1 MPEISVLIPAYN
13 AEKTIV
19 SAVWSAL
26 NQSFKDI
33 EVLVYV
39 DGSTDKTSE
48 NVQGINDARVQL
60 FQGKEHCGISYSRN
74 FLLKNTSAPY
84 IAWLD
89 ADDIMLPG
97 RLSAQHGFLE
107 NHHDVDFLGCRA
119 LLRNSNLT
127 AVSMGTDCSFLE
139 AFLLFRNPFIQSS
152 IMAKNFFSKENL
164 FFDSAFDYTEDYDLY
179 LRCLEKGK
187 RFAMLPFYGVSYN
200 MPGETVW
207 KEKSNV
213 HGLDEKL
220 ERLMLRVHKETKG
233 VDVRP
238 ILAFIRKNNRIDKPG
253 YDVIK
258 RFLATARQQMCRKD
272 GKISRGEKA
281 VLLLYRFRLERNH
294 RGIVPAFLWLLLQNP
309 FTVRAMFVN
318 RLRVR

>member
-33 EVLVYV
+33 DVLVYV
-39 DGSTDKTSE
+39 DGSTDNTAE
-48 NVQGINDARVQL
+48 RVLGINEARVHL

-74 FLLKNTSAPY
+74 YLLTKTSAPF

-97 RLSAQHGFLE
+97 RLAAQLDFMTNNPG
-107 NHHDVDFLGCRA
+107 VDFLGCRA
-119 LLRNSNLT
+119 ILRNSRFT
-127 AVSMGTDCSFLE
+127 IAGMGTDRSFLE
-139 AFLLFRNPFIQSS
+139 ASLLFRNPLIQSG

-187 RFAMLPFYGVSYN
+187 RFAMLPLYGVSYL

-207 KEKSNV
+207 KEKSIV

-238 ILAFIRKNNRIDKPG
+238 VLAFIRENNRIDKPG
-253 YDVIK
+253 YDMIK
-258 RFLATARQQMCRKD
+258 RFLATARQQICRKD
-272 GKISRGEKA
+272 GKINRGENA

>member
-1 MPEISVLIPAYN
+1 MPEISVLIPAFN
-13 AEKTIV
+13 AESTIT
-19 SAVWSAL
+19 AAIWSAL

-48 NVQGINDARVQL
+48 MVLGINDARVHL
-60 FQGKEHCGISYSRN
+60 FQGQEHCGISYSRN
-74 FLLKNTSAPY
+74 YLLTKTSAPY

-97 RLSAQHGFLE
+97 RLAAQHGFLE
-107 NHHDVDFLGCRA
+107 NHHDVDFLGCWA

-127 AVSMGTDCSFLE
+127 AVSMGTDRSFLE
-139 AFLLFRNPFIQSS
+139 ASLLFRNPFVQSG

-187 RFAMLPFYGVSYN
+187 RFAMLPIYGVSYS
-200 MPGETVW
+200 MPGEAVW
-207 KEKSNV
+207 KEKSSV
-213 HGLDEKL
+213 HGLDQKL
-220 ERLMLRVHKETKG
+220 KQLLLRTHKDCKDDDAGT
-233 VDVRP
+233 V
-238 ILAFIRKNNRIDKPG
+238 LAFIRGNEKIERPEYVIIKQFIASARHTIRIKNG
-253 YDVIK
+253 Q
-258 RFLATARQQMCRKD
+258 LH
-272 GKISRGEKA
+272 RGEKA

>member
-33 EVLVYV
+33 DVLVYV
-39 DGSTDKTSE
+39 DGSTDNTAE
-48 NVQGINDARVQL
+48 RVLGINEARVHL

-74 FLLKNTSAPY
+74 YLLTKTSAPY

-97 RLSAQHGFLE
+97 RLAAQLDFMTNNPG
-107 NHHDVDFLGCRA
+107 VDFLGCRA
-119 LLRNSNLT
+119 ILRNSRFT
-127 AVSMGTDCSFLE
+127 IAGMGTDRSFLE
-139 AFLLFRNPFIQSS
+139 ASLLFRNPLIQSG

-187 RFAMLPFYGVSYN
+187 RFVMLPFYGVSYS
-200 MPGETVW
+200 MPGEAVW
-207 KEKSNV
+207 KEKSSV
-213 HGLDEKL
+213 HGLDQKL
-220 ERLMLRVHKETKG
+220 EQLLLRTHKDCKD
-233 VDVRP
+233 VDAGTV
-238 ILAFIRKNNRIDKPG
+238 LAFIRGNEKIERPEYVIIKQFIASARHTIRIKNGQLR
-253 YDVIK
+253 
-258 RFLATARQQMCRKD
+258 
-272 GKISRGEKA
+272 RGEKA

-309 FTVRAMFVN
+309 FTVRVMLVN

>member
-39 DGSTDKTSE
+39 DGSTDNTAE
-48 NVQGINDARVQL
+48 RVLGINEARVHL
-60 FQGKEHCGISYSRN
+60 FQGQEHCGISYSRN
-74 FLLKNTSAPY
+74 YLLTKTSAPY

-97 RLSAQHGFLE
+97 RLAAQLDFMTNNPG
-107 NHHDVDFLGCRA
+107 VDFLGCRA
-119 LLRNSNLT
+119 ILRNSRFT
-127 AVSMGTDCSFLE
+127 IAGMGTDRSFLE
-139 AFLLFRNPFIQSS
+139 ASLLFRNPLIQSG

-187 RFAMLPFYGVSYN
+187 RFAMLPLYGVSYL

-207 KEKSNV
+207 KEKSIV

-238 ILAFIRKNNRIDKPG
+238 VLAFIRENNRIDKPG
-253 YDVIK
+253 YDMIK
-258 RFLATARQQMCRKD
+258 RFLATARQQICRKD
-272 GKISRGEKA
+272 GKINRGENA

-309 FTVRAMFVN
+309 FTVRVMLVN